1 MSYINAD
8 DRLPPELIAELQK
21 YVQGALVYVPRPEN
35 ERVAWGIKSGLRAQ
49 LEARNSEIRSKKASG
64 VTIDQL
70 ADEYALS
77 PDGIRKVLYR
87 NKTLQAQASGC

>member
-8 DRLPPELIAELQK
+8 ESLPPELIAELQK

-35 ERVAWGIKSGLRAQ
+35 ERLAWGLKSGLRAQ
-49 LEARNSEIRSKKASG
+49 LEARNHEIRSKKALG
-64 VTIDQL
+64 RTIDQL

-87 NKTLQAQASGC
+87 NRSLQSQK